1 LIIAG
6 PGAVAGAVCHRPAE
20 LLDVYPTLA
29 ALCGLPEPPQHEGHS
44 LVPQLRDAAAP
55 RPWPALTTQGPDNH
69 GVRTERFRYIRYADG
84 SEELYDMVAD
94 PNEWTN
100 LADDPAYAATRQDL
114 AQWLPTR
121 SAPPLPG
128 GTVRLLENRDG
139 VLYWEG
145 KPVDAR
151 DPIPGIDTPEG

>member
-1 LIIAG
+1 
-6 PGAVAGAVCHRPAE
+6 
-20 LLDVYPTLA
+20 
-29 ALCGLPEPPQHEGHS
+29 
-44 LVPQLRDAAAP
+44 
-55 RPWPALTTQGPDNH
+55 TQGPDNH

-100 LADDPAYAATRQDL
+100 LAGDPAHAATKQDL
-114 AQWLPTR
+114 AHWLPAS

-128 GTVRLLENRDG
+128 GTVRLLENREG

-145 KPVDAR
+145 KPVDPR
-151 DPIPGIDTPEG
+151 DPIPGIDTPEGHSAATP